1 MYIENFVF
9 KNKTEE
15 FYIFVATHII
25 LQTFLM
31 ASLFW
36 DDRDAE
42 LVQMTTCKWNQPFNW
57 QLPLVDPG
65 ERPHPHPPFLD
76 CKTVVFFLKFSK
88 ENGKALRK
96 PYF

>member
-15 FYIFVATHII
+15 FYIFDATHVI

-36 DDRDAE
+36 DDTDAE
-42 LVQMTTCKWNQPFNW
+42 LVHMTTCTWKPA
-57 QLPLVDPG
+57 
-65 ERPHPHPPFLD
+65 FL
-76 CKTVVFFLKFSK
+76 L
-88 ENGKALRK
+88 L
-96 PYF
+96 

>member
-1 MYIENFVF
+1 MYFENFVF

-15 FYIFVATHII
+15 FYSSIVTHII

-42 LVQMTTCKWNQPFNW
+42 LVQMTTC
-57 QLPLVDPG
+57 
-65 ERPHPHPPFLD
+65 
-76 CKTVVFFLKFSK
+76 T
-88 ENGKALRK
+88 
-96 PYF
+96 

>member
-15 FYIFVATHII
+15 FYSFIATHII

-42 LVQMTTCKWNQPFNW
+42 LVHMTTCTW
-57 QLPLVDPG
+57 
-65 ERPHPHPPFLD
+65 
-76 CKTVVFFLKFSK
+76 
-88 ENGKALRK
+88 K
-96 PYF
+96 PAF

>member
-42 LVQMTTCKWNQPFNW
+42 LVQMTTCK
-57 QLPLVDPG
+57 
-65 ERPHPHPPFLD
+65 
-76 CKTVVFFLKFSK
+76 
-88 ENGKALRK
+88 
-96 PYF
+96 